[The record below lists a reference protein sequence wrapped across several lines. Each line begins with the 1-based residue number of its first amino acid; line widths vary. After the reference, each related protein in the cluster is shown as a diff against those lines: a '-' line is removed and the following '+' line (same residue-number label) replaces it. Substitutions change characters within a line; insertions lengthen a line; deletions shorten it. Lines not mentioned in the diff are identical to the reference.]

1 METGKTRVVKMTLC
15 ADVGVICSQLAVD
28 GQLYGGIS
36 QGIGLALSEDFEDIK
51 KHSTMTGAGFPF
63 IKDIPDEIELHYQ
76 QTPRPHG
83 TFGAGGCGELPLTCP
98 HAAII
103 NAIYNACGVRITK
116 LPALPEKVLIG
127 LKARAKDKPA
137 RAKN

>member
-1 METGKTRVVKMTLC
+1 
-15 ADVGVICSQLAVD
+15 
-28 GQLYGGIS
+28 
-36 QGIGLALSEDFEDIK
+36 LSEDFEDIK

-83 TFGAGGCGELPLTCP
+83 TFGAGGCGELPLTSP
-98 HAAII
+98 HAAVI

-116 LPALPEKVLIG
+116 LPALPEKVLTG
-127 LKARAKDKPA
+127 LKAKAM
-137 RAKN
+137 